1 MGKMKGYREMKGNK
15 CIAQILKD
23 DYNIND
29 LTPYE
34 EIEYEI
40 EHYTKEISRVKI
52 QSKTGRCFCC
62 PVYAMFDGYH
72 MSWYGDYG
80 FWGFSCTW
88 QTNITNL
95 AYNSP
100 YYQLEKLVSRER
112 AEFNAELCE
121 KEFLKL
127 IKESDWYTYDLTE
140 EQKESFDKFI
150 LEAYT
155 SYVDDEDCLY
165 EIAEICEDLKTLKEA
180 TQSEYDW
187 IFCLNKSD
195 FSEHDYYS
203 IFGCGEYE
211 LYDIGKQAPGNFFII
226 LYMLSVVANT
236 EKSLSAHPTE
246 KGGAE

>member
-1 MGKMKGYREMKGNK
+1 MKGNVN
-15 CIAQILKD
+15 IAEILKN

-40 EHYTKEISRVKI
+40 EHYSEEISRVKI

-62 PVYAMFDGYH
+62 PVYAMFDSYH

-88 QTNITNL
+88 KTNVMNL

-100 YYQLEKLVSRER
+100 YYQLEKLKSRER
-112 AEFNAELCE
+112 AEFDAEHCE

-127 IKESDWYTYDLTE
+127 LKEGDWYTYDLSE
-140 EQKESFDKFI
+140 EQRLSFDKFI
-150 LEAYT
+150 VEDYT

-165 EIAEICEDLKTLKEA
+165 EFAEICENLKSLKEA
-180 TQSEYDW
+180 AKEEIDW
-187 IFCLNKSD
+187 IYKLNNSD
-195 FSEHDYYS
+195 FDEHDYYN
-203 IFGCGEYE
+203 IFGREEYE
-211 LYDIGKQAPGNFFII
+211 LYEIGKKAPIRFFII
-226 LYMLSVVANT
+226 LYMLSVVANA
-236 EKSLSAHPTE
+236 EKE
-246 KGGAE
+246 KGGGSDA